1 MEKRKYY
8 SHSLKARKT
17 KYKNYRPVS
26 LLLIS
31 GEIFERLI
39 FTKMFIYFSA
49 NKLIS
54 KKQSGFQPGHSCIN
68 QLLSITNEIST
79 SFDNGLEV
87 RGAFLDISK
96 TFDEVCHER
105 LIFKLKLN
113 GISGELLHILSDFL
127 SNRK

>member
-54 KKQSGFQPGHSCIN
+54 KNQSGFQPGHSCIN

-113 GISGELLHILSDFL
+113 GISGDLLHILSDFL

>member
-39 FTKMFIYFSA
+39 FTKMFLYFSA

-54 KKQSGFQPGHSCIN
+54 KNQSGFQPGHSCIN